1 MPVRLKLSNPLLG
14 DDCYIGSVSNP
25 INLHLTTTGNPPSEP
40 IGEFPGAVFP
50 AVPHSDAVFAAPGA
64 SGCGPLGALN
74 WAVNLRGGV
83 PAASGKNSLTTSSD
97 VYAGGC
103 TKGAT
108 ACLTDERALERKTR
122 ADPWV
127 GPRST
132 QSGQLTSG
140 SRTVMVP
147 SLTASAML
155 SCSFGHPSFNAD
167 DCPEAIASLKVW
179 QRSAGSEVH

>member
-1 MPVRLKLSNPLLG
+1 MWTAGCAQLGRESTRGSAGGQRKELSHHVERRL
-14 DDCYIGSVSNP
+14 
-25 INLHLTTTGNPPSEP
+25 
-40 IGEFPGAVFP
+40 
-50 AVPHSDAVFAAPGA
+50 
-64 SGCGPLGALN
+64 
-74 WAVNLRGGV
+74 R
-83 PAASGKNSLTTSSD
+83 
-97 VYAGGC
+97 GGC